1 MRFELNRR
9 HIVAGGLAAGLTPFL
24 SGPASAALE
33 LACDP
38 RPRPATAKP
47 ERAVSLRR
55 LSEAMKAGKP
65 ARLEGLTR
73 LDGFILDKENQ
84 DVILWGLS
92 ERNQPELHLPDLVVA
107 LRAAHGRYYEKRD
120 GVTYI
125 VNPLIS
131 IDPDLNV
138 YRELDKIA
146 VRDPARKAKHAA
158 ICARP
163 QTVRVEGMPHNSRV
177 AKVLVEAD
185 YRMKMVSQGDV
196 ILPIASPFPGTY
208 TVRLREWR
216 NRIDRGADLGP
227 GHKTRYWFEPG
238 RFSYQYSEE
247 ADTVFLDTAQVVLRD
262 EDQRSNTNIASG
274 KVDPISREFACAWTA
289 RMEDTYR
296 AEPIWRDM
304 HNIFRLFAVSRIIAD
319 RKAFREVAFAQDMLL
334 DRYEL
339 PVVPVPK
346 IFAGPRPLG
355 RIQQARAQELHPL
368 YQLGLRRRDGGLYE
382 ADRHDRSRDRDL
394 LVRSHRDR
402 GQAARDG
409 SGQLAGI
416 AGGAEGDFRPFAAE
430 IAGHCPGGAEHP
442 RCWQAQAARLA
453 ERPVQNLKRPLKRS
467 PRQPLQSTPEFAAG
481 DRIPSRIR

>member
-346 IFAGPRPLG
+346 SLPGLG
-355 RIQQARAQELHPL
+355 RWEEYNKRERRSSTL
-368 YQLGLRRRDGGLYE
+368 YTNWVCGGVTVGFTKPIDTTEVATETPSSGRTVIAAKPPEMAAVSWPVSPAVLKGIF
-382 ADRHDRSRDRDL
+382 DRSRPK
-394 LVRSHRDR
+394 SPATAP
-402 GQAARDG
+402 AA
-409 SGQLAGI
+409 
-416 AGGAEGDFRPFAAE
+416 P
-430 IAGHCPGGAEHP
+430 
-442 RCWQAQAARLA
+442 
-453 ERPVQNLKRPLKRS
+453 
-467 PRQPLQSTPEFAAG
+467 STPDVGKPKPPGSLKDLFKT
-481 DRIPSRIR
+481 